1 MKALIRP
8 AAAAALAAFLASGI
22 AGAQDPPP
30 APKAPEAEKAA
41 GTRSIL
47 WAKTW
52 ESALLE
58 AKIRNVPIYILVSIG
73 EG

>member
-1 MKALIRP
+1 MKPLLRSTLALL
-8 AAAAALAAFLASGI
+8 LAAGTAR
-22 AGAQDPPP
+22 AQEP
-30 APKAPEAEKAA
+30 APKAPEPEKASA
-41 GTRSIL
+41 PRSIL

-52 ESALLE
+52 ESALHE